1 MGFANAE
8 SGIRVHNCM
17 KLTESKDGTI
27 IEVFVK
33 PNQPKFKLTIDDDE
47 ILVSSTEEP
56 VKGKVNKEILKELT
70 KLFHAKVQL
79 VSGSTSKQK
88 QILICGVER
97 KEVELTLRNEKTN

>member
-1 MGFANAE
+1 
-8 SGIRVHNCM
+8 M

-70 KLFHAKVQL
+70 RLFHAKVQL
-79 VSGSTSKQK
+79 VTGSTSKQK
-88 QILICGVER
+88 QILIWGVEGKR
-97 KEVELTLRNEKTN
+97 VEQILRNENTN